1 MSLYEDFM
9 RDAEQSA
16 KQWQARRDLAHERER
31 QRRQRNR
38 DAFTAIIGWLLFF
51 ALCGVLIILATT
63 LQAGH

>member
-16 KQWQARRDLAHERER
+16 EVWRVRREMEHERER
-31 QRRQRNR
+31 QRRARNR
-38 DAFTAIIGWLLFF
+38 SAFCAIVGWALFF
-51 ALCGVLIILATT
+51 ALCLALIILATT